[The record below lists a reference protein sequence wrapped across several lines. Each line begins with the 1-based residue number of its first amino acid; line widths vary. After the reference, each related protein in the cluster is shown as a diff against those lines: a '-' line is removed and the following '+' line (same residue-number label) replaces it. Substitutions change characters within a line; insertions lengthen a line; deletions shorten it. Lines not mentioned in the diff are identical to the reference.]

1 MHLIMNFKV
10 FDMIFSGAIVRAV
23 CGCHVWLIT
32 INLDFFSMLVYDQ
45 LYQKVNKVK

>member
-1 MHLIMNFKV
+1 MHSIMNFKV

-32 INLDFFSMLVYDQ
+32 YLDYISMLVYDQ
-45 LYQKVNKVK
+45 LYQKVNKAK